1 MKEKYESLSAKLSQV
16 RLLILESQD
25 LLRATELED
34 AWTIREW
41 NLLCNTEE
49 MLKGRI
55 RDIDERVETGDYL

>member
-16 RLLILESQD
+16 RLLILESRD
-25 LLRATELED
+25 LLRATELDE

-41 NLLCNTEE
+41 NLLCDTEE

-55 RDIDERVETGDYL
+55 KDIDERVATEDYL

>member
-41 NLLCNTEE
+41 NLLCDTAD
-49 MLKGRI
+49 MLQGRI
-55 RDIDERVETGDYL
+55 DDIDERVRTEDYL

>member
-25 LLRATELED
+25 LLRATELDD

-41 NLLCNTEE
+41 HLLCDTEE

-55 RDIDERVETGDYL
+55 KDIDERVATGDYL